1 MSKKM
6 QKKLNKALSFSFFP
20 FCLGHMGH
28 PLGDSPLNG
37 ACYEKPSLS
46 FLAYATQYSLRV
58 DSSSV
63 PSPGAKS
70 NLLKMV
76 T

>member
-1 MSKKM
+1 M
-6 QKKLNKALSFSFFP
+6 NEALSFFFVT
-20 FCLGHMGH
+20 FCVGHMGH

-46 FLAYATQYSLRV
+46 FLAYASQYSLRV

-63 PSPGAKS
+63 PSPGTKS